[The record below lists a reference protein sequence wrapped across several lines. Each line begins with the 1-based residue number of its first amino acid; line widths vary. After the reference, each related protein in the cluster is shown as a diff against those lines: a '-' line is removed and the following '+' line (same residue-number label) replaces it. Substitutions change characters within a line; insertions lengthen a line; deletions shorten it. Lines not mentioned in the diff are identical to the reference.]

1 MLIIKRR
8 DNVVNKLLAD
18 YYQARVIV
26 INNRLMTFS
35 IKMSFLTLVAGKNTI
50 WLIIVTAGLLS
61 RTSVTGGYDEYII
74 DYRDYITGALAA
86 GFSHNTRPGLCH
98 PCAADTGN
106 HRIYYLAAEAGIQ
119 TVLIL

>member
-74 DYRDYITGALAA
+74 DYRDCFAGPVAA
-86 GFSHNTRPGLCH
+86 GLSHFARSGPFN
-98 PCAADTGN
+98 PCIANTGN